1 MTSRERVLITLK
13 HQQPDK
19 IPVDF
24 GSTAVTGIHCKMVA
38 DLRDYFDLEKR
49 LVKVHEPYQ
58 MLGLVEPDLQEALGV
73 DVEGIPGRETL
84 FGFPNENWQE
94 WTFLNGFTVLV
105 SSFFQ
110 VDAEEDGSC
119 LIYPKGDRSARP
131 SGRMPKG
138 GYFFD
143 TIVRQEP
150 IDDTKLNVE
159 DNLEE
164 FNEMSEVDLVYFA
177 EQAQQAR
184 ETGRAV
190 IAGFGGTALG
200 DIALVPAP
208 FLTNPKGIRD
218 ISEWYMSTL
227 IRQDYVK
234 EIFDRQTHIAVKNL
248 EKLWQRVGHLVDI
261 VFICGTDFGTQNSTF
276 CSVETYRD
284 VWMPYYK
291 RLNDWIHQNTSWKTF
306 KHSCGAVE
314 TLIDSFIESGFD
326 ILNPVQ
332 VAATGMDPMHLKS
345 TYGQDIT
352 FWGGGIDTQ
361 TTLMFNSPEEV
372 RAQVLK
378 HCEIFGKDG
387 GFVYNTVHNIQGNVP
402 VDNVVAMIRALHEFN
417 GEAYQ

>member
-1 MTSRERVLITLK
+1 MTSRERVLATLK
-13 HQQPDK
+13 HEQPDK

-38 DLRDYFDLEKR
+38 DLRDYFGLEKK

-58 MLGLVEPDLQEALGV
+58 MLGLLEPDLQEALGV

-84 FGFPNENWQE
+84 FGFPNENWRE

-105 SSFFQ
+105 SAAFQ
-110 VDAEEDGSC
+110 IDAEADGSC

-150 IDDTKLNVE
+150 IDDTKLNVT

-164 FNEMSEVDLVYFA
+164 FSEISEIDLAYFA
-177 EQAQQAR
+177 ERAQQAQQ
-184 ETGRAV
+184 TGRAV

-248 EKLWQRVGHLVDI
+248 EKLWQRVGDLVDI
-261 VFICGTDFGTQNSTF
+261 VFICGTDFGTQHSTF
-276 CSVETYRD
+276 CSVDTYRS

-291 RLNDWIHQNTSWKTF
+291 RVNDWIHQNTSWKTF
-306 KHSCGAVE
+306 KHSCGAVA

-332 VAATGMDPMHLKS
+332 VAASGMEPMHLKS
-345 TYGQDIT
+345 SFGQDIT

-361 TTLMFNSPEEV
+361 TTLMFKSPEEV

-387 GFVYNTVHNIQGNVP
+387 GFVFNTVHNIQGNVP
-402 VDNVVAMIRALHEFN
+402 VVNVVAMIRALHEFN

>member
-1 MTSRERVLITLK
+1 MTSKERLLK
-13 HQQPDK
+13 SLNHEQPDQ

-38 DLRDYFDLEKR
+38 ELRDYFGLEKR

-73 DVEGIPGRETL
+73 DVQGVPGRDTI

-94 WTFLNGFTVLV
+94 WTFLDGFTVLV
-105 SSFFQ
+105 SEHFQ
-110 VDAEEDGSC
+110 VDEEENGSFV
-119 LIYPKGDRSARP
+119 LYPKGDRSARP
-131 SGRMPKG
+131 SARMPRG

-150 IDDTKLNVE
+150 IDDNNLNVE

-164 FNEMSEVDLVYFA
+164 FDEIDETNLVYFESNVKDA
-177 EQAQQAR
+177 AA
-184 ETGRAV
+184 TGKAV
-190 IAGFGGTALG
+190 VAAFGGTALG

-218 ISEWYMSTL
+218 VSEWYMSTL
-227 IRQDYVK
+227 TRQEYVK
-234 EIFDRQTHIAVKNL
+234 EIFDRQTQIAVKNL
-248 EKLWQRVGHLVDI
+248 EKLWARLGDLVDV

-276 CSVETYRD
+276 CSVDTYRD
-284 VWMPYYK
+284 VWLPYYK
-291 RLNDWIHQNTSWKTF
+291 RVNDWIHQNTTWKTF

-314 TLIDSFIESGFD
+314 TLIESFIDSGFD

-332 VAATGMDPMHLKS
+332 VAAAGMEPHHLKNE
-345 TYGQDIT
+345 YGKHIT

-361 TTLMFNSPEEV
+361 TTLMFKSPDEV
-372 RAQVLK
+372 RNEVLK
-378 HCEIFGKDG
+378 HCEIFGRDG
-387 GFVYNTVHNIQGNVP
+387 GFVFNTVHNIQGNVP
-402 VDNVVAMIRALHEFN
+402 VENVVAMVGALKEFN
-417 GEAYQ
+417 GT